1 MTTRIAT
8 VPATPLLIPEVAA
21 GAAAEFHDV
30 RGAALQR
37 VRWAAGSDNRVILLA
52 ADPGVRSVVE
62 LPASSSLDLSGLG
75 LPTSSDAATRDSS
88 GTRPVVSAMVGNW
101 LAAAVEVEIASIWAV
116 PADPAQALAHPTPDL
131 GQGDVG
137 VVLIA
142 DGSATRTP
150 KAPGSFVEGALEF
163 DDRLT
168 DAVSAVDVDYF
179 LDPARVDDVERFGVQ
194 GLGAWAVAARFA
206 RTQTGEWSGEVDLA
220 ADPLGVQ
227 YLVAGWRQEP

>member
-21 GAAAEFHDV
+21 GAAAEFHEL
-30 RGAALQR
+30 REAALQR
-37 VRWAAGSDNRVILLA
+37 VRWAAGSDNRVIILA
-52 ADPGVRSVVE
+52 ADPGVREVME
-62 LPASSSLDLSGLG
+62 LPVSSRLDLSGLG
-75 LPTSSDAATRDSS
+75 LPSASGAATPD
-88 GTRPVVSAMVGNW
+88 GPKERPVVSALVGVW
-101 LAAAVEVEIASIWAV
+101 LAAAAEVEIASIWAV
-116 PADPAQALAHPTPDL
+116 PVDPQRAIAHPTPDL
-131 GQGDVG
+131 DQRDVG

-163 DDRLT
+163 DDRLI
-168 DAVSAVDVDYF
+168 DAVRSVDVDYF

-194 GLGAWAVAARFA
+194 GLGAWAVGARFA
-206 RTQTGEWSGEVDLA
+206 RAQTGEWSGEVDLA

-227 YLVAGWRQEP
+227 YLVAGWRQDP